1 MLHLNMRMTQTCW
14 KRALGQTGVPMI
26 DACMRCLKET
36 GFLNFRMRAMLVSF
50 ACFGFK
56 LSWKFIHEPLAKV
69 FLDYEPGIHLSQLQ
83 MQAGVVGFNAIR
95 VYNPYKQFRDHDPEG
110 LFVKRWVPEL
120 RNLNSSELTL
130 LEKNPSNKYLSL
142 GTDFRENAAEM
153 KRRVF
158 AIRKS
163 YEGKIET
170 TRNLADHGSKRRRL
184 TRKSSRPQ
192 SGQMTLF

>member
-1 MLHLNMRMTQTCW
+1 
-14 KRALGQTGVPMI
+14 MI

-83 MQAGVVGFNAIR
+83 MQAGVVGFNTIR

-110 LFVKRWVPEL
+110 FFVKKWVPEL
-120 RNLNSSELTL
+120 QDLSPTEISL
-130 LEKNPSNKYLSL
+130 LEENPSNKYLSL
-142 GTDFRENAAEM
+142 GTDFKENAAEM

-163 YEGKIET
+163 NAGKIET
-170 TRNLADHGSKRRRL
+170 KRNLSDHGSKRSRFKRRSD
-184 TRKSSRPQ
+184 TQKN
-192 SGQMTLF
+192 GQMTLF